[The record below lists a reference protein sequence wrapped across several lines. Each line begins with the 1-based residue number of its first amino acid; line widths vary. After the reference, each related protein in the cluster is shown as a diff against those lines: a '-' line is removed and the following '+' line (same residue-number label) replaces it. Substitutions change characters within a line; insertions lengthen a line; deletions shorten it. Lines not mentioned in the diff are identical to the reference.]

1 MKKPRPRETRI
12 IATSKPRIR
21 KPEIAIE
28 CNHLR
33 PLLIPRNHPN
43 LSYCNLC
50 YYQALIELILF
61 IHFIDVYPFMVGI
74 FDLLSNVTICGGSI
88 LTIKYVLTSLHCVDD
103 AREWK
108 DLQVRIFQVDFHHKD
123 RVPG

>member
-1 MKKPRPRETRI
+1 MIFVVFDFLPFYSLLTMKLSPKQERI
-12 IATSKPRIR
+12 Y
-21 KPEIAIE
+21 
-28 CNHLR
+28 
-33 PLLIPRNHPN
+33 
-43 LSYCNLC
+43 YCNLPN
-50 YYQALIELILF
+50 YQPIIKLFHF
-61 IHFIDVYPFMVGI
+61 IHSTDVYPFMVGI